1 MPEAEEQSQMGG
13 QRVTVPTLASVE
25 RGVAL
30 RTVAWYRCSL
40 GRSPMAHEDLSIAG
54 LPVTWV
60 YIIFQNS
67 TLNASLLLPMGKCL
81 DTYKY
86 LGTCKGSEVRE
97 EEWH

>member
-1 MPEAEEQSQMGG
+1 
-13 QRVTVPTLASVE
+13 
-25 RGVAL
+25 
-30 RTVAWYRCSL
+30 
-40 GRSPMAHEDLSIAG
+40 MAHEDLSIAG